1 MASGRYGLRPGSWA
15 RHKRNFDTP
24 FWPRM
29 RAEERRLTETGAL
42 EAEEAAEAGVSGP
55 GETPSVGF
63 EPTGGLHGRSEQF

>member
-29 RAEERRLTETGAL
+29 RAEDRRLTETGVL
-42 EAEEAAEAGVSGP
+42 EAEEAAQDADFGSGRP
-55 GETPSVGF
+55 DPARLGPDSA
-63 EPTGGLHGRSEQF
+63 